1 MPKLFEDAT
10 NKQGLI
16 VSGGEA
22 SSDFGMVVAQAPSF
36 DKPSRKMTT
45 YTVPGRNGAVLF
57 QQDAYND
64 VTRSY
69 QVWIAEAITEDSGGS
84 IVSGTLPERVAAIT
98 EWLFSKNGYTRL
110 EDSFEPDYFRLAYY
124 KGGDNFTDEL
134 LQVGQATLKF
144 TCRPER
150 FYKSAE
156 TPIVVTNGDSMYN
169 PTKFKS
175 KPLIHIETASEQ
187 TVTVS
192 INGHTITA
200 EVDDYINIDCERMN
214 AYRQAGENKN
224 TDISGEFPTIDPG
237 ANGIVITGTVSKVT
251 ITPRYFTV

>member
-1 MPKLFEDAT
+1 MPKLFDDAT

-16 VSGGEA
+16 VYGGEA

-57 QQDAYND
+57 QQDAYDD

-69 QVWIAEAITEDSGGS
+69 QVWLTHDAEENLTESVNAFS
-84 IVSGTLPERVAAIT
+84 A
-98 EWLFSKNGYTRL
+98 WLNSKTGYQRL
-110 EDSFEPDYFRLAYY
+110 EDSFEPETFRLAYY
-124 KGGDNFTDEL
+124 KGGQNVENHLMQYGETTIQFI
-134 LQVGQATLKF
+134 
-144 TCRPER
+144 CRPER

-156 TPIVVTNGDSMYN
+156 DPIEVTNGDSLYN

-237 ANGIVITGTVSKVT
+237 ANGIVITGTVTKVT
-251 ITPRYFTV
+251 ITPRYFVI

>member
-1 MPKLFEDAT
+1 M
-10 NKQGLI
+10 QY
-16 VSGGEA
+16 GE
-22 SSDFGMVVAQAPSF
+22 
-36 DKPSRKMTT
+36 TT
-45 YTVPGRNGAVLF
+45 IQF
-57 QQDAYND
+57 
-64 VTRSY
+64 
-69 QVWIAEAITEDSGGS
+69 I
-84 IVSGTLPERVAAIT
+84 
-98 EWLFSKNGYTRL
+98 
-110 EDSFEPDYFRLAYY
+110 
-124 KGGDNFTDEL
+124 
-134 LQVGQATLKF
+134 
-144 TCRPER
+144 CRPER

-156 TPIVVTNGDSMYN
+156 DPIEVTSGDSMYN

-237 ANGIVITGTVSKVT
+237 VNGIVITGTVSEVT

>member
-1 MPKLFEDAT
+1 MPKLFDGAT

-16 VSGGEA
+16 VYGGEA

-57 QQDAYND
+57 QQDAFDD

-69 QVWIAEAITEDSGGS
+69 QVWLTLDAEQNLTESVNAIS
-84 IVSGTLPERVAAIT
+84 A
-98 EWLFSKNGYTRL
+98 WLNSKTGYQRL
-110 EDSFEPDYFRLAYY
+110 EDSFEPETFRLAYY
-124 KGGDNFTDEL
+124 KGGQNVENHLMQYGETTIQFI
-134 LQVGQATLKF
+134 
-144 TCRPER
+144 CRPER
-150 FYKSAE
+150 FYKNAE
-156 TPIVVTNGDSMYN
+156 DPIEVTSGDSLYN
-169 PTKFKS
+169 PTRFKS
-175 KPLIHIETASEQ
+175 KPLIHIETASTQ

-200 EVDDYINIDCERMN
+200 NVDDYINIDCERMN
-214 AYRQAGENKN
+214 AYRQEGENKN

-237 ANGIVITGTVSKVT
+237 ANGIVITGTVSEVT